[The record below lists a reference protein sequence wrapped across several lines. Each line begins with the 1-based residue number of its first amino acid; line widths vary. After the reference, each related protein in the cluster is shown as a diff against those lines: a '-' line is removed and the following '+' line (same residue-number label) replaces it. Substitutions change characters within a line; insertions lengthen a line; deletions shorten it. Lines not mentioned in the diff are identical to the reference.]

1 MVSQHF
7 QIHLLYCSSDRN
19 KKKSFHVFLILNS
32 QHLHKLF
39 LLTHTLNTY
48 IHKTRIL
55 IEIRI
60 IGQLLHLLEKY
71 KNMDVREIELDKIV
85 VHS

>member
-1 MVSQHF
+1 M
-7 QIHLLYCSSDRN
+7 
-19 KKKSFHVFLILNS
+19 
-32 QHLHKLF
+32 
-39 LLTHTLNTY
+39 
-48 IHKTRIL
+48 

-60 IGQLLHLLEKY
+60 IEQLLHLLEKY